1 MVFTH
6 LSVTVFQSGYR
17 GRIRQLTSLLLA
29 VMSTVASSAQTDS
42 RGIEFFEKKI
52 RPVLTEHCYACH
64 SAKTQAMAELRLD
77 SRAGLAMGGS
87 RGPAMVPGSPE
98 TSLLIKAISYRDPD
112 LKMPPTGRLGAEQ
125 IEDFTTWVRM
135 GAPDPRDDEA
145 PPSTAPVSID
155 IEEGRRFWSF
165 QPIRDSL
172 PPSVQRSGW
181 PLNEVDHFILAALES
196 KGLSPAVPADKRTL
210 LRRVTF
216 DLTGLPPTPKEI
228 GDFLADDSPQA
239 FQNVVE
245 RLLASPHYGERW
257 ARHWLDLVRYAETNG
272 HEFDN
277 NKLDAW
283 RYRDYVIRAFNDDL
297 PYDEFMREQIA
308 GDLLDR
314 PRLTP
319 GGSSLASPVGT
330 GIYWFGEVLNSATDS
345 VKARADQVD
354 NQIDVI
360 GKAFLGLTVACARC
374 HDHKF
379 DPIPTADYYALA
391 GVMHST
397 DIREAVVDSPERERE
412 IAGWA
417 ARLAG
422 TNEKIRELLAP
433 VPERLAARLASDL
446 TRAADLVVG
455 EDGYLSA
462 EADPLHIARANQLR
476 RALEDPS
483 HPFHPLIRI
492 AQSIARGE
500 AADFGRA
507 VETVKAETRERSAKA
522 ASRRNDIE
530 FEDFE
535 KPGFPSWI
543 VSGQAFAGGARYRPA
558 PDLPLADYR
567 AEGVADSYRN
577 GSDTFVGSLTSRKF
591 RMPRRWL
598 HVRLA
603 GRGGNLVRTRLS
615 DVRLTL
621 VADSYK
627 SKAFVPTGTDSFE
640 WQSAQM
646 TTQFD
651 RLCYFELVDRSREG
665 HIIVDRIVLS
675 DSKEPPGDGPVD
687 ARVSS
692 LLERKDIRS
701 SGGLANAYRKLFDSV
716 VSQQPGDRGAD
727 PLFAAVNPFPSREQA
742 AVILPE
748 TERVRLRELQ
758 RDRTYLGKSIPESS
772 FAMSSRDE
780 APRDVRIHLRGNHK
794 NLGKEVPRGFL
805 RVISSPPAGKTSSG
819 SGRLHVARQLARPGN
834 PLPARVMVNR
844 IWKHHF
850 GEGIVRSTDN
860 FGITGQPPT
869 HPALLDYLAK
879 RFIDSGWSIKAMHR
893 LMLSSRTYR
902 MSARSTPQAQAV
914 DPENRL
920 LHHMPVRRLEAEII
934 RDSLLAVSGSL
945 DPALYG
951 PSVTPHISEH
961 QDGRGKPPRPGPLD
975 GKSRRSLYIGVRRN
989 FLTPLF
995 LAFDYP
1001 LPISTIGRRNTSTVP
1016 SQALMMMNN
1025 EFVALEARRWAG
1037 RMLRDEP
1044 DRSGRIRSMF
1054 LRAFAR
1060 PPSEDERREVSAFL
1074 RQQANRYDGAGI
1086 EDPRCWADLAH
1097 VLINSTEFI
1106 FIR

>member
-1 MVFTH
+1 MVCAH
-6 LSVTVFQSGYR
+6 LFVAFFRSGYR
-17 GRIRQLTSLLLA
+17 GRVPQLTSLLLTA
-29 VMSTVASSAQTDS
+29 LSASALSAQTNS
-42 RGIEFFEKKI
+42 QGIEFFEKKI
-52 RPVLTEHCYACH
+52 RPVLTQHCYACH

-77 SRAGLAMGGS
+77 SKTGLAMGGS
-87 RGPAMVPGSPE
+87 RGPAIVPGSPE
-98 TSLLIKAISYRDPD
+98 TSLLLKAISYRDPD
-112 LKMPPTGRLGAEQ
+112 LKMPPTGRLSAEQ

-135 GAPDPRDDEA
+135 GAPDPRVDEVLPA
-145 PPSTAPVSID
+145 TAPVSID

-165 QPIRDSL
+165 QPIRNPAPL
-172 PPSVQRSGW
+172 SVQRSGW
-181 PLNEVDHFILAALES
+181 PLNEVDNFILAALES
-196 KGLSPAVPADKRTL
+196 KGLSPAEAADKRTL

-216 DLTGLPPTPKEI
+216 DLIGLPPTPKEI
-228 GDFLADDSPQA
+228 EDFLADDSPQA
-239 FQNVVE
+239 FEKVVA
-245 RLLASPHYGERW
+245 RLLSSPHYGERW

-314 PRLTP
+314 PRLNS

-330 GIYWFGEVLNSATDS
+330 GIYWFGEVLNGATDS

-379 DPIPTADYYALA
+379 DPIPTTDYYALA

-397 DIREAVVDSPERERE
+397 DIREAVVDSPQRERE
-412 IAGWA
+412 IAGFA

-446 TRAADLVVG
+446 TIAADLVVG
-455 EDGYLSA
+455 EDVYLSA
-462 EADPLHIARANQLR
+462 GVDSLHIARANQLR
-476 RALEDPS
+476 RALADAS
-483 HPFHPLIRI
+483 HPFHPFIRI
-492 AQSIARGE
+492 AQSIARGGS
-500 AADFGRA
+500 AGFDRA
-507 VETVKAETRERSAKA
+507 VEKVKAEIRAKSVEA
-522 ASRRNDIE
+522 TSRRHDIE

-543 VSGQAFAGGARYRPA
+543 ISGQAFAGGARYQPA
-558 PDLPLADYR
+558 PDLTLTAYR
-567 AEGVADSYRN
+567 GEGVADSYRN
-577 GSDTFVGSLTSRKF
+577 GSASFVGSLTSRKF
-591 RMPRRWL
+591 RMPRRWV
-598 HVRLA
+598 HVRLS

-627 SKAFVPTGTDSFE
+627 SKTFVPTGADSFE
-640 WQSAQM
+640 WQSTRM

-665 HIIVDRIVLS
+665 YIIVDRIVLS

-687 ARVSS
+687 TRVSS

-701 SGGLANAYRKLFDSV
+701 LGDLAGAYQKLFDTAV
-716 VSQQPGDRGAD
+716 RQQPIGRGAG
-727 PLFAAVNPFPSREQA
+727 PLFAAVQPFPSPEEA
-742 AVILPE
+742 AAILPE
-748 TERVRLRELQ
+748 TERVKLRKLR
-758 RDRTYLGKSIPESS
+758 RDRADLGKSIPEST

-780 APRDVRIHLRGNHK
+780 APHDVRIHLRGNHK
-794 NLGKEVPRGFL
+794 NLAQEVPRGFL
-805 RVISSPPAGKTSSG
+805 RVMPSPPAGKTSNG
-819 SGRLHVARQLARPGN
+819 SGRLQVSQQIARSDN

-860 FGITGQPPT
+860 FGKTGEPPT
-869 HPALLDYLAK
+869 HPELLDYLAN
-879 RFIDSGWSIKAMHR
+879 RFIDSGWSVKAVHR
-893 LMLSSRTYR
+893 LMVLSRTYR
-902 MSARSTPQAQAV
+902 MSAQSTPQAQAV

-945 DPALYG
+945 DPTLYG
-951 PSVTPHISEH
+951 PSVTPYISEH

-1001 LPISTIGRRNTSTVP
+1001 LPTSTIGRRNTSTVP

-1025 EFVALEARRWAG
+1025 EFVALEAQRWAE
-1037 RMLRDEP
+1037 RLLRDTP
-1044 DRSGRIRSMF
+1044 DRSGRIHSMY

-1060 PPSEDERREVSAFL
+1060 PPKEDEMREVSAFL
-1074 RQQANRYDGAGI
+1074 SRQANRYDGTGI
-1086 EDPRCWADLAH
+1086 DDPCVWADLAH

>member
-1 MVFTH
+1 MVRLRLF
-6 LSVTVFQSGYR
+6 VAIFRSGYR
-17 GRIRQLTSLLLA
+17 GRVPQLTLLLLA
-29 VMSTVASSAQTDS
+29 ALSAASLSAQTNS
-42 RGIEFFEKKI
+42 QGIEFFEKKI
-52 RPVLTEHCYACH
+52 RPVLTQHCYACH
-64 SAKTQAMAELRLD
+64 SAKTETMAELRLD
-77 SRAGLAMGGS
+77 SKAGLVMGGS
-87 RGPAMVPGSPE
+87 RGPAIVPGSPE
-98 TSLLIKAISYRDPD
+98 TSLLLKAISYRDPD
-112 LKMPPTGRLGAEQ
+112 LNMPPTGRLSAEQ

-135 GAPDPRDDEA
+135 GAPDPRADEVLPA
-145 PPSTAPVSID
+145 TAPVSID

-165 QPIRDSL
+165 QPIRNPA
-172 PPSVQRSGW
+172 PPSVQRSDW
-181 PLNEVDHFILAALES
+181 PLNEVDNFILAALES
-196 KGLSPAVPADKRTL
+196 KALSPAAPADKRTL

-216 DLTGLPPTPKEI
+216 DLIGLPPTPKEI
-228 GDFLADDSPQA
+228 KDFLADDSPQA
-239 FQNVVE
+239 FEKVAE

-283 RYRDYVIRAFNDDL
+283 RYRDYVIRAFNNDL
-297 PYDEFMREQIA
+297 SYDEFMREQIA

-412 IAGWA
+412 IAGFA

-422 TNEKIRELLAP
+422 TNEKIRGLLAP

-446 TRAADLVVG
+446 TIAADLVVG
-455 EDGYLSA
+455 EDGHAVAGVDS
-462 EADPLHIARANQLR
+462 LHIARANQLR
-476 RALEDPS
+476 RALEDAS
-483 HPFHPLIRI
+483 HPFHPFIRI

-500 AADFGRA
+500 AADFDRA
-507 VETVKAETRERSAKA
+507 VEKVKAEIRAKSVEA
-522 ASRRNDIE
+522 TSRRNDIE

-543 VSGQAFAGGARYRPA
+543 VSGQAFAGDARYQPA
-558 PDLPLADYR
+558 PDLPLAAYR
-567 AEGVADSYRN
+567 GEGVADSYRN
-577 GSDTFVGSLTSRKF
+577 GSGTFVGSLTSRKF

-598 HVRLA
+598 HVRLT

-627 SKAFVPTGTDSFE
+627 SRAFVPTGTDSFE
-640 WQSAQM
+640 WQSARM

-692 LLERKDIRS
+692 LMEREDIRS
-701 SGGLANAYRKLFDSV
+701 LGDLASAYQKLFETV
-716 VSQQPGDRGAD
+716 VRQQPSDRGAD
-727 PLFAAVNPFPSREQA
+727 PLFAAVKPFPSLEEA
-742 AVILPE
+742 AATLPE
-748 TERVRLRELQ
+748 TARAKLRKL
-758 RDRTYLGKSIPESS
+758 RNDRAELGKSIPEST

-780 APRDVRIHLRGNHK
+780 APHDVRIHLRGNHK
-794 NLGKEVPRGFL
+794 NLAQEVPRGFL
-805 RVISSPPAGKTSSG
+805 RVMPSPPTDKTRNG
-819 SGRLHVARQLARPGN
+819 SGRLQVAQQLARSDN

-860 FGITGQPPT
+860 FGKTGEPPT
-869 HPALLDYLAK
+869 HPELLDYLAK
-879 RFIDSGWSIKAMHR
+879 RLIDSGWSVKAVHR
-893 LMLSSRTYR
+893 LMVLSRTYR
-902 MSARSTPQAQAV
+902 MSAQSIPQAQSV

-945 DPALYG
+945 DPTLYG
-951 PSVTPHISEH
+951 PSVTPYISEH

-1001 LPISTIGRRNTSTVP
+1001 LPTSTIGRRNTSTVP

-1025 EFVALEARRWAG
+1025 EFVALEAQRWAD
-1037 RMLRDEP
+1037 RLLRDQP
-1044 DRSGRIRSMF
+1044 DRSGRIQSMF

-1060 PPSEDERREVSAFL
+1060 PPKEDEMREVCAFL
-1074 RQQANRYDGAGI
+1074 SQQANRYDGTGI
-1086 EDPRCWADLAH
+1086 DDPRVWADLAH

>member
-1 MVFTH
+1 MQARVP
-6 LSVTVFQSGYR
+6 
-17 GRIRQLTSLLLA
+17 QLTSLLLTA
-29 VMSTVASSAQTDS
+29 LSAASLSAQTNS
-42 RGIEFFEKKI
+42 QGIEFFEKKI
-52 RPVLTEHCYACH
+52 RPVLTQHCYACH
-64 SAKTQAMAELRLD
+64 SAKTQAMAELGLD
-77 SRAGLAMGGS
+77 SKTGLAMGGS
-87 RGPAMVPGSPE
+87 RGPAIVPGSPE
-98 TSLLIKAISYRDPD
+98 TSLLLKAISYRDPD
-112 LKMPPTGRLGAEQ
+112 LKMPPTGRLSAEQ

-135 GAPDPRDDEA
+135 GAPDPRVDEVLPA
-145 PPSTAPVSID
+145 TAPVSID

-165 QPIRDSL
+165 QPIRNPA
-172 PPSVQRSGW
+172 PPSVKRSGW
-181 PLNEVDHFILAALES
+181 PLNEVDNFILAALES
-196 KGLSPAVPADKRTL
+196 KGLSPAEAADKRTL

-216 DLTGLPPTPKEI
+216 DLIGLPPTPKEI
-228 GDFLADDSPQA
+228 EDFLADESPQA
-239 FQNVVE
+239 FEKVVA
-245 RLLASPHYGERW
+245 RLLSSPHYGERW

-283 RYRDYVIRAFNDDL
+283 RYRDYAIRAFNDDL

-314 PRLTP
+314 PRLNS

-397 DIREAVVDSPERERE
+397 DIREAVVDSPQRERE
-412 IAGWA
+412 IAGFA

-446 TRAADLVVG
+446 TMAADLVVG

-462 EADPLHIARANQLR
+462 GVDSLRIARANQLR
-476 RALEDPS
+476 RALADTS
-483 HPFHPLIRI
+483 HPFHPFIRI
-492 AQSIARGE
+492 AQSIARGGS
-500 AADFGRA
+500 AGFDRA
-507 VETVKAETRERSAKA
+507 VEKVKAETGAKSVEA
-522 ASRRNDIE
+522 TSRRHDIE

-535 KPGFPSWI
+535 EPGFPSWI
-543 VSGQAFAGGARYRPA
+543 ISGQAFAGGARYQPA
-558 PDLPLADYR
+558 PDLTLTAYR
-567 AEGVADSYRN
+567 GEGVADSYRN
-577 GSDTFVGSLTSRKF
+577 GSASFVGSLTSRKF
-591 RMPRRWL
+591 RMPRRWV
-598 HVRLA
+598 HVRLS

-640 WQSAQM
+640 WQSARM

-665 HIIVDRIVLS
+665 YIIVDRIVLS
-675 DSKEPPGDGPVD
+675 DSNEPPGDGPVD

-701 SGGLANAYRKLFDSV
+701 LGDLAGAYQKLFDTAV
-716 VSQQPGDRGAD
+716 RQQPISRGGD
-727 PLFAAVNPFPSREQA
+727 PLFAAVQPFPSPEEA
-742 AVILPE
+742 ATILPE
-748 TERVRLRELQ
+748 TERVKLRKLR
-758 RDRTYLGKSIPESS
+758 RDRADLGKSIPVST

-780 APRDVRIHLRGNHK
+780 VPHGIRIHIRGNHK
-794 NLGKEVPRGFL
+794 NLGQEVPRGFL
-805 RVISSPPAGKTSSG
+805 RVMPSPPAGKTSNG
-819 SGRLHVARQLARPGN
+819 SGRLQVSQQIARSDN

-860 FGITGQPPT
+860 FGKTGEPPT
-869 HPALLDYLAK
+869 HPELLDYLAK
-879 RFIDSGWSIKAMHR
+879 RFVDSGWSVKAMHR
-893 LMLSSRTYR
+893 LMVLSRTYR
-902 MSARSTPQAQAV
+902 MSAQSTPQAQAV

-945 DPALYG
+945 DPTLYG
-951 PSVTPHISEH
+951 PSVTPHISEY

-1001 LPISTIGRRNTSTVP
+1001 LPTSTIGRRNTSTVP

-1025 EFVALEARRWAG
+1025 EFVALEAQRWAE
-1037 RMLRDEP
+1037 RLLRDTP
-1044 DRSGRIRSMF
+1044 DRSGRIHSMY

-1060 PPSEDERREVSAFL
+1060 PPKEDEMREVSAFL
-1074 RQQANRYDGAGI
+1074 SRQASRYDEAGI
-1086 EDPRCWADLAH
+1086 DDPRVWADLAH

-1106 FIR
+1106 FIQ